1 MVIAMGLDTR
11 MVDCLRVH
19 TWKTCLSLI
28 PTMVLIMFGFYKQKT
43 STDKM
48 LVNLNLLHLKQFCEI
63 NEFGLYVFIRNKLE
77 TEDTTVDTTR
87 GVSRPNP
94 GLARTPRTADW
105 SAI

>member
-1 MVIAMGLDTR
+1 
-11 MVDCLRVH
+11 
-19 TWKTCLSLI
+19 
-28 PTMVLIMFGFYKQKT
+28 
-43 STDKM
+43 M
-48 LVNLNLLHLKQFCEI
+48 LANLNLLHLKQFCEI

-94 GLARTPRTADW
+94 GLARTPRTAGW